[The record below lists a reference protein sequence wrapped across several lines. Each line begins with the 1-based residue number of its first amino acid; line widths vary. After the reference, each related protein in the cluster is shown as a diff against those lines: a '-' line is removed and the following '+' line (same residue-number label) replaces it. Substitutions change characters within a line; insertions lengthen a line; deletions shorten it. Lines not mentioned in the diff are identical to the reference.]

1 MATIDTLPANY
12 EVLGLVHASQ
22 QMAGDYFPTNSVLD
36 SLSEQ
41 AASMGADGVIGI
53 TMSQVFIPGMSRER
67 VLGRVTDHF
76 GGLVR
81 VTALGTAVRRLSAAA
96 ETASLAE

>member
-1 MATIDTLPANY
+1 MVAAVGCAAHGRQGPRGRVMGWRRTSRDVPPPAPPPPERPPVFMATTDTLPPDY

-53 TMSQVFIPGMSRER
+53 TMSQVFI
-67 VLGRVTDHF
+67 
-76 GGLVR
+76 
-81 VTALGTAVRRLSAAA
+81 
-96 ETASLAE
+96 